1 MMKLGDQSHCRQA
14 GGRSLARCVQANA
27 ELIQWPRV
35 MEMGEVESHLEFS
48 KLLGMTSRKVFT
60 KTLRP
65 SSSYFLPGME
75 MQWLLKLLVSCTLN
89 RVWEESCIPNMEEHG
104 VKRSPGPWQC
114 TEPLCTCQ
122 RPSFSNDRENNLI
135 CSSHYSQACVTG
147 SQMQFLNA
155 FRITAQKHL
164 VICFLFLWRNRTI
177 QALLAKGELGN
188 QKRVNFNYQSLSQ
201 GNYEAYHLGL
211 ESFCLFWMLC

>member
-1 MMKLGDQSHCRQA
+1 
-14 GGRSLARCVQANA
+14 
-27 ELIQWPRV
+27 
-35 MEMGEVESHLEFS
+35 METGEVESHLEFS
-48 KLLGMTSRKVFT
+48 KLLGTTSQEVSR

-75 MQWLLKLLVSCTLN
+75 TQWLLKLFVSCTMSQ
-89 RVWEESCIPNMEEHG
+89 VWEESCIPKMEEHG

-114 TEPLCTCQ
+114 TEPLWTCQ
-122 RPSFSNDRENNLI
+122 CPSFSKDRENNLI
-135 CSSHYSQACVTG
+135 CLSHYSQACVTS

-164 VICFLFLWRNRTI
+164 VICFLFLWRNRKI
-177 QALLAKGELGN
+177 QALLEKGELGN
-188 QKRVNFNYQSLSQ
+188 QKRVNFNYQPLSQ
-201 GNYEAYHLGL
+201 GNYEANHLGL